1 MHNKL
6 RRRLLAILLLSVALL
21 VLLPFARGYFKSEP
35 VEPWFNITYDS
46 ELVFRSYATHPAA
59 AGILAAVE
67 RQALLGK
74 TGVFPET
81 WALPAFGQLRENIMV
96 APRYRLATCQI
107 EKIMST
113 IRHAMFCY
121 LTNPFGFRSNN
132 KSMGLQSWTESFCG
146 WSNYRS
152 DIDAVEQEANQKYI
166 RFAIIRDP
174 FERFLSGFIDK
185 CLKESNFK
193 YDVRCL
199 GCKGDI
205 KCFIERLFHLLYG
218 MSHNRTTVAR
228 EVWYVARHFGPQS
241 WQCNFKKQLKS
252 YRLIVFPEGPTQSE
266 IIAREITRILK
277 EAFVPR
283 DMRTHIRRELSKGKS
298 RHSTSDA
305 LERGDV
311 RERILSNRYLRR
323 LIALIYYFDYVVFGF
338 AMPSWFFI

>member
-74 TGVFPET
+74 AGVFPET

-132 KSMGLQSWTESFCG
+132 KSMRLQSWTESFCG

-152 DIDAVEQEANQKYI
+152 DIDAVEREANQKYI

-185 CLKESNFK
+185 CLK
-193 YDVRCL
+193 
-199 GCKGDI
+199 
-205 KCFIERLFHLLYG
+205 
-218 MSHNRTTVAR
+218 
-228 EVWYVARHFGPQS
+228 
-241 WQCNFKKQLKS
+241 QCNFKKQLKY
-252 YRLIVFPEGPTQSE
+252 YRLIVFPEGPTHSE